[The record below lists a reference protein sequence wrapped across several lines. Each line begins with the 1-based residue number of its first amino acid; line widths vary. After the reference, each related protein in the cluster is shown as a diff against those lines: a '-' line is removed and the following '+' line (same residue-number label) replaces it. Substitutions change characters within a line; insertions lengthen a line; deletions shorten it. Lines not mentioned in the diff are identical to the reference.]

1 MQEMLEQYYEEANP
15 EFLNLVE
22 SYGGSRDDKK
32 IEELIERL
40 YEFSRSYPEPDRWLA
55 ECVHAYEVENMEEL
69 QATVYYQAMQKNMTG
84 YMAGAKELL
93 QQGLAVCMA
102 PDGPQMYMDALEDD
116 LRQIERLEQAEGYEE
131 TYRSHPAD

>member
-1 MQEMLEQYYEEANP
+1 MLEQYYEEADP

-69 QATVYYQAMQKNMTG
+69 QATVYYQAMQKNMVG
-84 YMAGAKELL
+84 YMAGEKELL

-102 PDGPQMYMDALEDD
+102 PD
-116 LRQIERLEQAEGYEE
+116 
-131 TYRSHPAD
+131 